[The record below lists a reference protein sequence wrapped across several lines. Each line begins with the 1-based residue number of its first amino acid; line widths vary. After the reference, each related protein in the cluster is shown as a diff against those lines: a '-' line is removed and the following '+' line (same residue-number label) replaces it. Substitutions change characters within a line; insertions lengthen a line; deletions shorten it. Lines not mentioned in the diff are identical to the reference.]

1 MNQNWIHANMEHYFQ
16 LAGKT
21 AIVTGAGN
29 GIGRGIAQK
38 LAGLGANVVAC
49 DIEAESVRNTAD
61 EITLAG
67 GVCLGLYCDVR
78 KYEDIQKVVDTA
90 VQKFGT
96 VDILV
101 NDAAGCG
108 GGVTVDTINEQEW
121 MRLIELN
128 LNSVF
133 RFTMTVLPIMR
144 AKKQG
149 KIVNISSGA
158 GITGDFSDPHYAAA
172 KGGVIAF
179 TKELAHE
186 LAKESINVNSVAPGL
201 VDAWR
206 GSATGKTR
214 SPTRCGRAQVS
225 RRTLPTLS
233 RFWLRPHR
241 TISRVR
247 SFRRTAVRG
256 CSKAGSFCAPR
267 RSTVPE

>member
-1 MNQNWIHANMEHYFQ
+1 MANVRRSSENKRVKYNAPFLVCPKNTFCCANMSTITGKHGVSLCSLLKFMPIMVRRKYYESELDPRKYGALFQ

-144 AKKQG
+144 AKNRG
-149 KIVNISSGA
+149 KS
-158 GITGDFSDPHYAAA
+158 
-172 KGGVIAF
+172 
-179 TKELAHE
+179 
-186 LAKESINVNSVAPGL
+186 
-201 VDAWR
+201 
-206 GSATGKTR
+206 
-214 SPTRCGRAQVS
+214 
-225 RRTLPTLS
+225 
-233 RFWLRPHR
+233 
-241 TISRVR
+241 
-247 SFRRTAVRG
+247 
-256 CSKAGSFCAPR
+256 
-267 RSTVPE
+267 

>member
-16 LAGKT
+16 LAGKS

-158 GITGDFSDPHYAAA
+158 GITGDFYDTH
-172 KGGVIAF
+172 
-179 TKELAHE
+179 
-186 LAKESINVNSVAPGL
+186 
-201 VDAWR
+201 
-206 GSATGKTR
+206 
-214 SPTRCGRAQVS
+214 
-225 RRTLPTLS
+225 
-233 RFWLRPHR
+233 
-241 TISRVR
+241 
-247 SFRRTAVRG
+247 
-256 CSKAGSFCAPR
+256 
-267 RSTVPE
+267 